1 MELQYS
7 TQLDTRHGD
16 GDRMLTELAA
26 RKMDA
31 SIRQVLLPWPSHA
44 FGAEAGNSSTILR
57 AAAVAARMLFTLA

>member
-1 MELQYS
+1 
-7 TQLDTRHGD
+7 
-16 GDRMLTELAA
+16 MLTELAA